1 MRLRTPSAT
10 ASRRLTIPALLVALV
25 LGGLGTPGSAPIA
38 RESAPASTTAP
49 SATQASGSKEATLP
63 ASQTSGKDATAP
75 AAQTAPAATIGS
87 DRQAAVVSATTPT
100 AIDGIVQVGQAIN
113 GISEYRLKN
122 GLTVLLGPDESKPTM
137 TVNLT
142 YKVGSRHEGP
152 GEAGMAHLLEHML
165 FKGTEKIPDPKKE
178 LTKRGIDWNGTTW
191 YDRTNYFG
199 QFNASDA
206 TRDWMLE
213 WLSDTMTNVR
223 ISADKLKGER
233 PIVINEMQ
241 ASENRPATVLY
252 QQLMNTAYGF
262 HPYGRSVIGVQSDL
276 DEVSPGSLQA
286 FYKSYYRPDNAVLI
300 ITGKFDVEPTLA
312 AVQKAFG
319 GIARPDAAVP
329 QPYTL
334 DAAQNGEREVVLRR
348 TGGVPLMLVGYHTPA
363 GAERDTV
370 ALAILAEMLTREP
383 DGPLHQQLVKTGLAA
398 SVGGS
403 TTDLFDPGMLVMN
416 ATLADVGKQ
425 KAVWDTMRRVLE
437 DELPLTQESLNRTK
451 QDVRNY
457 MKRLLDDPESLAMS
471 LTESIAQGDWRLM
484 FAQSDWVETM
494 TLDEIR
500 AAGKRWLVRDNRT
513 LAWYLPTPKPVRA
526 PAPSRPD
533 IAALLKDHPWKQAE
547 AFKADFEMNPAS
559 ITERTQ
565 IGKLDSGLEYALLP
579 RQVKGDRVSVNL
591 QLQWGNLDNLKG
603 RWREA
608 DGISTMLLSGTRTLS
623 RQQLQDKLR
632 ALDAALDVN
641 ADADGLTLALH
652 VPAKNLDEA
661 LALGISTIREPVFPA
676 DIFRERMDA
685 SLTRIQAQRHQPDA
699 LVSEALGARTHAY
712 PADDPR
718 HVRNI
723 DQVIADAKKQTPERL
738 AKFWQDFAGAS
749 HGQFSAVGNFNP
761 ETLKASLQK
770 LLGDWKS
777 PQAYARIEKPFHGL
791 PGEQVYLSVPDKAN
805 AVFYQGRSIPVS
817 EDHPDYPAL
826 SMAIRLLGGN
836 PGTRISN
843 RLREQESISY
853 GAYATLSA
861 QRDINDATIAIRAI
875 LAPAN
880 LMRLEKALAEE
891 IDKTLKEGFT
901 QQELDSAR
909 GALQDLRKQYLSGEG
924 NVSGLLVSN
933 LYWDSTM
940 KRWTDYDEK
949 LAKLTLDD
957 VNAAFRKW
965 FDPKKSLTIGAGS
978 FKETPVP
985 AIPVNEDDKD
995 GQDGKPAQP

>member
-1 MRLRTPSAT
+1 MRPRTPSAT
-10 ASRRLTIPALLVALV
+10 VSRKLTLPALLTALV
-25 LGGLGTPGSAPIA
+25 LGGLSTPGHSPLA
-38 RESAPASTTAP
+38 RETQAAPAPASGATPTQTKATRGATPPADPASSGNAPTAAAAP
-49 SATQASGSKEATLP
+49 ATANTSGSD
-63 ASQTSGKDATAP
+63 G
-75 AAQTAPAATIGS
+75 
-87 DRQAAVVSATTPT
+87 RAAVAAATTPT
-100 AIDGIVQVGQAIN
+100 AVDGIVQVGQAIN
-113 GISEYRLKN
+113 GVTEYRLKN

-178 LTKRGIDWNGTTW
+178 LTRHGIEWNGTTW

-199 QFNASDA
+199 QFNASDS
-206 TRDWMLE
+206 TRDLMLD

-223 ISADKLKGER
+223 ISADKLKSER

-252 QQLMNTAYGF
+252 HQLMNTAYGF
-262 HPYGRSVIGVQSDL
+262 HPYGRSVIGVESDL
-276 DEVSPGSLQA
+276 DEVSPASLQA
-286 FYKSYYRPDNAVLI
+286 FYRTYYRPDNAVLI

-319 GIARPDAAVP
+319 GIARPDTPVP

-348 TGGVPLMLVGYHTPA
+348 AGGVPLLLVGYHTPA

-370 ALAILAEMLTREP
+370 ALAVLAEMLTREP
-383 DGPLHQQLVKTGLAA
+383 DGPLYQQLVKTGLAA
-398 SVGGS
+398 SVGAS
-403 TTDLFDPGMLVMN
+403 STDLFDPGMLVMN
-416 ATLADVGKQ
+416 ATLADAGKQ
-425 KAVWDTMRRVLE
+425 KAVWDVMRKVLE
-437 DELPLTQESLNRTK
+437 EELPLTQESLDRTK
-451 QDVRNY
+451 QDVRNDVQ
-457 MKRLLDDPESLAMS
+457 RLLDDPESLAMN
-471 LTESIAQGDWRLM
+471 LTESIARGDWRLL
-484 FAQSDWVETM
+484 FAQNDWVETM

-500 AAGKRWLVRDNRT
+500 GAGKRWLLRDNRT
-513 LAWYLPTPKPVRA
+513 LAWYLPTPRPVRA

-547 AFKADFEMNPAS
+547 AFKADFELTPGS

-565 IGKLDSGLEYALLP
+565 IGQLDSGLKYALLP

-623 RQQLQDKLR
+623 RQALQDRLR

-641 ADADGLTLALH
+641 ADPSGVTLSLH

-661 LALGISTIREPVFPA
+661 LALGVSTIREPVFPA
-676 DIFRERMDA
+676 DIFRERLDA
-685 SLTRIQAQRHQPDA
+685 VLTRIQAQRHQPDT
-699 LVSEALGARTHAY
+699 LVSEALGARARAW

-718 HVRNI
+718 HFRTI
-723 DQVIADAKKQTPERL
+723 DEVIADAKKQTPERL
-738 AKFWQDFAGAS
+738 AKFWKDFAGAS
-749 HGQFSAVGNFNP
+749 HGQFSAVGNFDP
-761 ETLKASLQK
+761 EALKATLQK

-791 PGEQVYLSVPDKAN
+791 PTEQVYLSVPDKAN
-805 AVFYQGRSIPVS
+805 AVFQQVRNIPVS
-817 EDHPDYPAL
+817 EDHPDFTAL

-853 GAYATLSA
+853 GAYAALSA

-891 IDKTLKEGFT
+891 LDTTLKEGFT

-909 GALQDLRKQYLSGEG
+909 SALQELRRQYLSGEG
-924 NVSGLLVSN
+924 NVSALLVSN
-933 LYWDSTM
+933 LFWNSTM
-940 KRWTDYDEK
+940 KRWTDHDEK
-949 LAKLTLDD
+949 LARLTLDD

-965 FDPKKSLTIGAGS
+965 FDPRKSLTIGAGS
-978 FKETPVP
+978 FRETPVP
-985 AIPVNEDDKD
+985 AVKVGEDEGDDKAAT
-995 GQDGKPAQP
+995 P